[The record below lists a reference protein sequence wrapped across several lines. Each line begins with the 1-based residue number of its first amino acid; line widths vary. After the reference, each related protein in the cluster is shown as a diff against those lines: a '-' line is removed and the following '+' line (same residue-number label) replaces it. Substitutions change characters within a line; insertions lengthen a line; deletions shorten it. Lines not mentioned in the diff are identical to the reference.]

1 MKLKTK
7 FRLSSKKKKYNIHK
21 NYHVLSI
28 SVALPLDNTTRRIS
42 IKKISFFVIPFFSLQ
57 IYKTNSKDCVCV
69 RVLIKSLF
77 EFFIHLSLFTYRK
90 KKLARKI
97 LKLSFW
103 KRKSTKSKNII
114 YVYIYIICY
123 YLYYLFTYHKKKT
136 HS

>member
-90 KKLARKI
+90 KNSLEKFLNYPSEKENLQNRKI
-97 LKLSFW
+97 LY
-103 KRKSTKSKNII
+103 T
-114 YVYIYIICY
+114 YIYIICY

>member
-42 IKKISFFVIPFFSLQ
+42 IKKISFFLIPFFSLQ

-90 KKLARKI
+90 KNSLEKFLNYSSEKENLQNRKI
-97 LKLSFW
+97 LY
-103 KRKSTKSKNII
+103 T
-114 YVYIYIICY
+114 YIYIICY

-136 HS
+136 YS

>member
-28 SVALPLDNTTRRIS
+28 SVALPLDNTTRRIF

-90 KKLARKI
+90 KNSLEKFLNYPSEKENLQNRKI
-97 LKLSFW
+97 LY
-103 KRKSTKSKNII
+103 T
-114 YVYIYIICY
+114 YIYIICY
-123 YLYYLFTYHKKKT
+123 YLYYLFTYHKTKT